1 MAVAIAALRA
11 SGETKIDD
19 AECVSVSYPG
29 FFEVLRGLQTD

>member
-1 MAVAIAALRA
+1 MAIAAMRA
-11 SGETKIDD
+11 IGETEIDD